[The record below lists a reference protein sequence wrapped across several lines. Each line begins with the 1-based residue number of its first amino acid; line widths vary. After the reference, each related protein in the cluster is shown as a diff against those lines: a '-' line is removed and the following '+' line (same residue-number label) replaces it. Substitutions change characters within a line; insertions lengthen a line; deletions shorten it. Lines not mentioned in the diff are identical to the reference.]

1 MLDGGGPPGPGA
13 RLTCMADG
21 LTVLVFGASGMVG
34 QGVLR
39 ECLRDDRVGEVR
51 AVVRR
56 PLELPHP
63 KLQQVVVADLAAPG
77 AHWAGVDATFDSA
90 GVSSTGMREAE
101 YRRSTFDLTLGIA
114 RAVAAASPGSG
125 FVYVS
130 GAGTNRDGRLMWAR
144 VKGETEDAV
153 AALPLRTWLFRPGLI
168 QPMHGIRTK
177 TPLYGAVYSVLRPA
191 FPLLTRIAPGQV
203 TSTEAVGRA
212 MLAAVCGA
220 APPGVVTTADI
231 NALAAG

>member
-1 MLDGGGPPGPGA
+1 M
-13 RLTCMADG
+13 TDG

-39 ECLRDDRVGEVR
+39 ECLLDDRVAEVR

-56 PLELPHP
+56 PLEITHP

-77 AHWAGVDATFDSA
+77 AHWAGVHAALDSA
-90 GVSSTGMREAE
+90 GVSSSGMRQPE
-101 YRRSTFDLTLGIA
+101 YRRLTFDLTVGIA

-130 GAGTNRDGRLMWAR
+130 GAGTNREGRLMWAR
-144 VKGETEDAV
+144 VKGETEDAIT
-153 AALPLRTWLFRPGLI
+153 ALPLRTWLFRPGLI

-177 TPLYGAVYSVLRPA
+177 TRLYSALYSLLRPA
-191 FPLLTRIAPGQV
+191 FPLLTRVAPGQV

-212 MLAAVCGA
+212 MLAAVSGA
-220 APPGVVTTADI
+220 APPGVVTTAGI
-231 NALAAG
+231 NALASR

>member
-1 MLDGGGPPGPGA
+1 M
-13 RLTCMADG
+13 TDG

-39 ECLRDDRVGEVR
+39 ECLLDDRVGEVR

-56 PLELPHP
+56 PLEVTHP
-63 KLQQVVVADLAAPG
+63 KLRQVVVADLAASG
-77 AHWAGVDATFDSA
+77 GHWVGVDATFDSA
-90 GVSSTGMREAE
+90 GVSSTGMRQPE
-101 YRRSTFDLTLGIA
+101 YRRLTLDLTVGIA
-114 RAVAAASPGSG
+114 QAVAAGSPGSG

-153 AALPLRTWLFRPGLI
+153 SALPLRTWLFRPGLI

-177 TPLYGAVYSVLRPA
+177 TRLYSAVYAVLRPT
-191 FPLLTRIAPGQV
+191 FPLLTRVAPGQV

-212 MLAAVCGA
+212 MLAAVSGA

-231 NALAAG
+231 NALASR